1 MKIVKKIA
9 LNIFEYLKK
18 FFMKKFRQNS
28 NKKKNIIIVN
38 NRYVNI
44 LAEPRVYYNNTIS
57 IYFKLQKQ
65 K

>member
-18 FFMKKFRQNS
+18 FFIKKFRQNS